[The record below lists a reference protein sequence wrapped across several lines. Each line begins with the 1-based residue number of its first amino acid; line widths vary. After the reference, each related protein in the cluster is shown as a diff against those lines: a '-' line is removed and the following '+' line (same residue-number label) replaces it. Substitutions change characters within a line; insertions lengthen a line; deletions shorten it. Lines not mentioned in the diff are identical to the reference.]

1 MVTLAPELPG
11 ALEIVAALAGR
22 GVVVSIGH
30 SEASHAEAAAAF
42 DAGARFVTHLFNAMA
57 PLDHREPGLI
67 GAALADERVT
77 VGLIPDGL
85 HVHPA
90 VVRLVWRLAGPARL
104 AVVSDAIAALG
115 MPPGRYELA
124 GREVLV
130 DADSVRLPDGT
141 LAGSVLPLDRAVRNL
156 AVFAGIEPDEAR
168 RAATEVPAPL
178 LGLAPLP

>member
-1 MVTLAPELPG
+1 
-11 ALEIVAALAGR
+11 
-22 GVVVSIGH
+22 
-30 SEASHAEAAAAF
+30 
-42 DAGARFVTHLFNAMA
+42 
-57 PLDHREPGLI
+57 
-67 GAALADERVT
+67 
-77 VGLIPDGL
+77 
-85 HVHPA
+85 
-90 VVRLVWRLAGPARL
+90 
-104 AVVSDAIAALG
+104 

-168 RAATEVPAPL
+168 RAATEVPARL